1 MNSKAN
7 AAISDAFEKGLIDRT
22 TMLVNMPFAKEAME
36 TAANKGFSDKV
47 GLHLNLTAGIPLTKE
62 ISTDPVMCNGAGEFT
77 AEFARNMKTRFF
89 LPKET
94 SLNIE
99 REIRA
104 QLDRFGELG
113 GVLWHVD
120 SHHHV
125 HTDPSIW
132 RILKKVLRDY
142 PVTSV
147 RLGRNM
153 YKGGNPLYHIY
164 KALLNSSIRKFC
176 TDHPV
181 YFGSAADYREFIER
195 RPGIG
200 GRCDIEVMVHPAYD
214 NREKLKD
221 AYMGEFHELERLH

>member
-1 MNSKAN
+1 MNSKVN
-7 AAISDAFEKGLIDRT
+7 TAITDAFEKGLIDRT
-22 TMLVNMPFAKEAME
+22 TLLVNMPFAEEAME
-36 TAANKGFSDKV
+36 TAAKKGFSDRV

-62 ISTDPVMCNGAGEFT
+62 ISKDPVMCNGAGEFT
-77 AEFARNMKTRFF
+77 AEFARNLKMRFF
-89 LPKET
+89 LPGET
-94 SLNIE
+94 SRNIE

-176 TDHPV
+176 THHPR
-181 YFGSAADYREFIER
+181 YFGSAADYREYIQYRPDIGR
-195 RPGIG
+195 RY
-200 GRCDIEVMVHPAYD
+200 DVEVMVHPAYD
-214 NREKLKD
+214 SRERLTD